1 MFTPLTAA
9 HRADYLRFAKAF
21 YCSDAVEHPIPLSH
35 MERTFDALAA
45 GSPYLAGFLLT
56 HQGAPAGYALLMK
69 TWSQEAG
76 GLTVW
81 ADELYVDPA
90 FRGHGLGGAF
100 LKALPALFPD
110 AAAFRLEL
118 EPDNTGARALYARL
132 GFQPLGYAQMI
143 FSQKSPL
150 DGEDPL

>member
-21 YCSDAVEHPIPLSH
+21 YHSDAVDHAIPLSH
-35 MERTFDALAA
+35 MARTFDALTA
-45 GSPYLAGFLLT
+45 GSPYLAGYLLT
-56 HQGAPAGYALLMK
+56 RQGTPAGYALLMK

-81 ADELYVDPA
+81 VDELYVDPA
-90 FRGHGLGGAF
+90 FRGAGLGGAF
-100 LKALPALFPD
+100 LTALPALFPD

-118 EPDNTGARALYARL
+118 APGNTGARALYARL
-132 GFQPLGYAQMI
+132 GFQPLDYAQMI
-143 FSQKSPL
+143 LSAKSPL

>member
-81 ADELYVDPA
+81 VDELYVDPA

-100 LKALPALFPD
+100 LRRCRRSSPKPPPFAWSWSLTTPAPGRSMP
-110 AAAFRLEL
+110 AWAF
-118 EPDNTGARALYARL
+118 
-132 GFQPLGYAQMI
+132 
-143 FSQKSPL
+143 SPWAM
-150 DGEDPL
+150 PR

>member
-69 TWSQEAG
+69 TWSQGVGGRALCGSRLPGTRPGRRFFKGAAG
-76 GLTVW
+76 
-81 ADELYVDPA
+81 
-90 FRGHGLGGAF
+90 
-100 LKALPALFPD
+100 ALPRRR
-110 AAAFRLEL
+110 RLS
-118 EPDNTGARALYARL
+118 PGAGA
-132 GFQPLGYAQMI
+132 
-143 FSQKSPL
+143 
-150 DGEDPL
+150 